1 MVSATEE
8 ETMEIAPVEVTTSE
22 NMDTQTLKD
31 SLKLKETVEEA
42 VTTSEDSTPTQEET
56 SAPVATAEEVTPG
69 DESKS
74 EVTASDD
81 VKVNGGDEIELP
93 KEEEQKES
101 KTEISKPEETTEEI
115 IARFEEE
122 FKDRYTDSDEAHK
135 AVQNM
140 KEASPPVV
148 PNFGSKDSSSSSSTR
163 TSSRDEHS
171 SSSKRTR
178 SRSRSKSPSGPPL
191 KRKGAFGCYS
201 YFVFYY

>member
-8 ETMEIAPVEVTTSE
+8 ETMEVAPVEVTTSE
-22 NMDTQTLKD
+22 NMDTQTLKE
-31 SLKLKETVEEA
+31 SIKLKESVEEV
-42 VTTSEDSTPTQEET
+42 VTTSEDTTPAEEET
-56 SAPVATAEEVTPG
+56 PAPVETPQDVTTG

-74 EVTASDD
+74 EVSASDEI
-81 VKVNGGDEIELP
+81 KTNGADTVELP
-93 KEEEQKES
+93 KEEEQKDS

-122 FKDRYTDSDEAHK
+122 FKDRYTDNDPAHK
-135 AVQNM
+135 AVQDM

-148 PNFGSKDSSSSSSTR
+148 PNFGSKDSSSSSTR

-178 SRSRSKSPSGPPL
+178 SRSRSRSPSGPPL

>member
-8 ETMEIAPVEVTTSE
+8 ETMEVAPVEVTTSE
-22 NMDTQTLKD
+22 NMDTQTLKE
-31 SLKLKETVEEA
+31 SIKLKESVEEV
-42 VTTSEDSTPTQEET
+42 VTTSEDTTPAEEET
-56 SAPVATAEEVTPG
+56 PAPDVTQQDITPG

-74 EVTASDD
+74 EVSASDE
-81 VKVNGGDEIELP
+81 VKTNGADTVELP
-93 KEEEQKES
+93 KEEEQKDS

-122 FKDRYTDSDEAHK
+122 FKDRYTDNDPAHK
-135 AVQNM
+135 AVQDM

-148 PNFGSKDSSSSSSTR
+148 PNFGSKDSSSSSTR

-178 SRSRSKSPSGPPL
+178 SRSRSRSPSGPPL

>member
-8 ETMEIAPVEVTTSE
+8 ETMEVAPVEVTTSE
-22 NMDTQTLKD
+22 NMDTQTLKE
-31 SLKLKETVEEA
+31 SIKLKESVEEV
-42 VTTSEDSTPTQEET
+42 VTTSEDTTPAEEET
-56 SAPVATAEEVTPG
+56 PAPVETPQDVTTG

-74 EVTASDD
+74 EVSASDEI
-81 VKVNGGDEIELP
+81 KTNGADTVELP
-93 KEEEQKES
+93 KEEEQKDP

-122 FKDRYTDSDEAHK
+122 FKDRYTDNDPAHK
-135 AVQNM
+135 AVQDM

-148 PNFGSKDSSSSSSTR
+148 PNFGSKDSSSSSTR

-178 SRSRSKSPSGPPL
+178 SRSRSRSPSGPPL

>member
-8 ETMEIAPVEVTTSE
+8 ETMEVAPVEVTTSE
-22 NMDTQTLKD
+22 NMDTQTLKE
-31 SLKLKETVEEA
+31 SIKLKETVEEV
-42 VTTSEDSTPTQEET
+42 VTTSEDTTPAEEET
-56 SAPVATAEEVTPG
+56 PAPVETPQDVTTG
-69 DESKS
+69 DETKS
-74 EVTASDD
+74 EVSASDEI
-81 VKVNGGDEIELP
+81 KTNGADTVELP
-93 KEEEQKES
+93 KEEEQKDS

-122 FKDRYTDSDEAHK
+122 FKDRYTDNDPAHK
-135 AVQNM
+135 AVQDM

-148 PNFGSKDSSSSSSTR
+148 PNFGSKDSSSSSTR

-178 SRSRSKSPSGPPL
+178 SRSRSRSPSGPPL